1 MFLYIVTVFPE
12 EKKMTTFKKAAASVA
27 AIIAVAGLGAA
38 FYSCGSPASSPSVD
52 SISKG
57 NPDRKTSY
65 YNHIWLEGPAGKTE
79 FDENSV
85 WGADEWEDLFH
96 AFKSGDKSYK
106 YGFNTTFGYDSQ
118 GRYERHLRDAG
129 IPYIRKNKE
138 SNVTIVDVTKI
149 ISMAGYEVSFIWGW
163 RTDWK

>member
-27 AIIAVAGLGAA
+27 SVIAVAGLGAA
-38 FYSCGSPASSPSVD
+38 LYSCGSPASSPSGD
-52 SISKG
+52 ISKG
-57 NPDRKTSY
+57 NPDRRSY

-85 WGADEWEDLFH
+85 WGADEWEKLFH
-96 AFKSGDKSYK
+96 AFKRGDKSFK
-106 YGFNTTFGYDSQ
+106 YGFNGDSYQ

-149 ISMAGYEVSFIWGW
+149 ISMAGREHSVIFGW
-163 RTDWK
+163 DIDWK